1 MWHLCFL
8 QVTMWQ
14 ALLLTGH
21 LLSVGLFSVVRASC
35 DPQPITGEDAEFCS
49 DDLQV
54 EYGSLGDMSCQKVTL
69 CENVIQYLK
78 EAPQFTYSKAQED
91 KVYVLIMVDPDAPS
105 REDPIRGP
113 WRHWLVADIQGPD
126 LLAGK
131 IFEGRIIEAYRG
143 PSPPPNTGYHRYQFL
158 LYLQPPGSSPALL
171 SSEETFRGN
180 FKIDDFVSRFS
191 LGDPVVTT
199 QFMAQN
205 IQQKAL

>member
-113 WRHWLVADIQGPD
+113 WRHWLVADIQ
-126 LLAGK
+126 
-131 IFEGRIIEAYRG
+131 
-143 PSPPPNTGYHRYQFL
+143 
-158 LYLQPPGSSPALL
+158 PPGSSPALL

>member
-113 WRHWLVADIQGPD
+113 WRHWLVADIQQFSLTEGN
-126 LLAGK
+126 LLQ
-131 IFEGRIIEAYRG
+131 IQVMF
-143 PSPPPNTGYHRYQFL
+143 T
-158 LYLQPPGSSPALL
+158 PALETSATDYVL
-171 SSEETFRGN
+171 SDRT
-180 FKIDDFVSRFS
+180 
-191 LGDPVVTT
+191 LGLS
-199 QFMAQN
+199 
-205 IQQKAL
+205 ALLLNQINRHLGRT

>member
-113 WRHWLVADIQGPD
+113 WRHWLVADIQPT
-126 LLAGK
+126 
-131 IFEGRIIEAYRG
+131 EV
-143 PSPPPNTGYHRYQFL
+143 PPP
-158 LYLQPPGSSPALL
+158 LQTLDITDINSFSICSPQVPPLL
-171 SSEETFRGN
+171 SCHLKRHFE
-180 FKIDDFVSRFS
+180 
-191 LGDPVVTT
+191 VTLKLMT
-199 QFMAQN
+199 LCHAS
-205 IQQKAL
+205 A